1 MSCKVWMSFQTP
13 ELERRHFYLPV
24 HDDGVLLPH
33 RKKWCTRKRSPSSPS
48 RSRRSVSRLFWCCR
62 SGTMTASEPTTSWV
76 RLQLFSITSPVCVP
90 SNSRISLNV
99 VFGWSGSIELNLSDM
114 VRGAKQSSKC
124 TIELAKDWAS
134 PRFSIFRA
142 KKMKG
147 WWPLTRLKT
156 AEDFEREEKE
166 RQKAKKKGK
175 KRGRRR
181 RDKWSH
187 MKQEDI
193 EYTDHIGNT
202 FLLMVANTRTAAD
215 WFSTRLSISMINES

>member
-1 MSCKVWMSFQTP
+1 
-13 ELERRHFYLPV
+13 
-24 HDDGVLLPH
+24 
-33 RKKWCTRKRSPSSPS
+33 
-48 RSRRSVSRLFWCCR
+48 
-62 SGTMTASEPTTSWV
+62 
-76 RLQLFSITSPVCVP
+76 
-90 SNSRISLNV
+90 
-99 VFGWSGSIELNLSDM
+99 M
-114 VRGAKQSSKC
+114 VRGAKQASKC

-175 KRGRRR
+175 KRGRKRK
-181 RDKWSH
+181 DKWSH

-193 EYTDHIGNT
+193 EYTDALGNT
-202 FLLMVANTRTAAD
+202 FLLMVPSTRTAHTV
-215 WFSTRLSISMINES
+215 WFLENTKTAAES